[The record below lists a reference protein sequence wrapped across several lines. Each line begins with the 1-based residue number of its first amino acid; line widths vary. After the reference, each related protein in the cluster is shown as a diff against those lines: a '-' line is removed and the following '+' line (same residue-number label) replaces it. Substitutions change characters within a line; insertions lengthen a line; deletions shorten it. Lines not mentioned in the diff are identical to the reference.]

1 MKNITIEFFFIIL
14 SFAFS
19 MGIAQVI
26 FSLASDQIF
35 SNLKNQ
41 NLLNAVVKS
50 HWIYI
55 GLLIYLVATIAW
67 IWILSKVDL
76 RFAYPIASL
85 SIIFAPLIK
94 SYYENIYLGF
104 KYWLGLVIIVIGVIL
119 ISKN

>member
-1 MKNITIEFFFIIL
+1 MKNISIEFFFILL

-19 MGIAQVI
+19 MGLAQVI

-35 SNLKNQ
+35 SNLKNH
-41 NLLNAVVKS
+41 NLFNSILKS

-55 GLLIYLVATIAW
+55 GLLIYILATIAW

-94 SYYENIYLGF
+94 SYYENMYLGF
-104 KYWLGLVIIVIGVIL
+104 KYWLGLVVIIIGIIL

>member
-1 MKNITIEFFFIIL
+1 MKNISIEFFFIIL
-14 SFAFS
+14 CFAFS
-19 MGIAQVI
+19 MGLSQVI

-41 NLLNAVVKS
+41 NLFISVLKN

-55 GLLIYLVATIAW
+55 RLLIYIIATAAW

-85 SIIFAPLIK
+85 SIISATLIK
-94 SYYENIYLGF
+94 SYYENMYLGF
-104 KYWLGLVIIVIGVIL
+104 KLSWI
-119 ISKN
+119 

>member
-14 SFAFS
+14 TFAFS
-19 MGIAQVI
+19 MGLAQVI

-35 SNLKNQ
+35 TNLKNQ
-41 NLLNAVVKS
+41 NLFNSILKS

-55 GLLIYLVATIAW
+55 GLFIYVVATIAW

-94 SYYENIYLGF
+94 SYYENMYLGF
-104 KYWLGLVIIVIGVIL
+104 KYWLGLIIIIIGVIL